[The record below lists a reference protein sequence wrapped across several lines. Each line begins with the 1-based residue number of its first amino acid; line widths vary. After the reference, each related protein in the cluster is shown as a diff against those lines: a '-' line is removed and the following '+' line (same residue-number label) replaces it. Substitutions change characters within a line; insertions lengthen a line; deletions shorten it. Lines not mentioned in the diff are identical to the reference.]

1 MEEGNFQN
9 GGGLGVKVMT
19 DEQME
24 MLRKQIAV
32 YATICEQLVEMHK
45 ALSAQQEFA
54 GMRLGNPYCDPLLS
68 SAVHKIGSRQRWT
81 PKPAQ
86 LQILEQIFE
95 QCNATPGRQK
105 IKDITRELAQ
115 HGQISET
122 NVYNWFQ
129 NRRARSKRKQSAVV
143 PNNGESEMETENE
156 SFKEKKTRPE
166 DSQPDEN
173 TTPMADQMYFNSPDI
188 GTPICLPLFF
198 HKIHELRVLF
208 DTFNPVSIRSLF
220 KRHDLISWWGKW
232 NPQGAVF
239 LTGRWS
245 NMTCLDDV
253 SSRSAEMLR

>member
-1 MEEGNFQN
+1 VDVNHQCFAFD
-9 GGGLGVKVMT
+9 LGM
-19 DEQME
+19 
-24 MLRKQIAV
+24 
-32 YATICEQLVEMHK
+32 
-45 ALSAQQEFA
+45 
-54 GMRLGNPYCDPLLS
+54 GLGNPYCDPLLS

-143 PNNGESEMETENE
+143 PNNGESEMETDIE
-156 SFKEKKTRPE
+156 SLKEKKTRAE

-173 TTPMADQMYFNSPDI
+173 TTPMADHMYFNSPDI
-188 GTPICLPLFF
+188 GTPIRLPLFSR
-198 HKIHELRVLF
+198 KIHALRVPFENRPLF
-208 DTFNPVSIRSLF
+208 LRTHIWSEIQNTSISEQMNALNVTGSCVQ
-220 KRHDLISWWGKW
+220 DLTS
-232 NPQGAVF
+232 
-239 LTGRWS
+239 
-245 NMTCLDDV
+245 
-253 SSRSAEMLR
+253 